1 MKKFISNEE
10 FNIIIKPILENK
22 NFIDTQ
28 YSIHHGV
35 IKLDHSIKV
44 AYNTYKYS
52 KILNMDY
59 ISATRGAILH
69 DFFLSNTNGKSIS
82 KEAIELTF
90 NHSKLALDNSNKYF
104 KLNNLERDIIYKH
117 MFPVVFSTIPKYK
130 ESLLVA
136 TIDKIVGSNE
146 SYNKFKKH
154 FGYKILAT
162 VIPVFII
169 SLAALFGYN

>member
-10 FNIIIKPILENK
+10 FNCIIKPILENN

-28 YSIHHGV
+28 NTIHHGV

-44 AYNTYKYS
+44 AYNAYKYS

-69 DFFLSNTNGKSIS
+69 DFFLSNTNGKSLS
-82 KEAIELTF
+82 LNAIELTF
-90 NHSKLALDNSNKYF
+90 NHNKIALDNACKYF
-104 KLNNLERDIIYKH
+104 KLNVVEQDIIYNH
-117 MFPVVFSTIPKYK
+117 MFPAVFTTVPKYK
-130 ESLLVA
+130 ESFLVA
-136 TIDKIVGSNE
+136 TIDKVIGSNE
-146 SYNKFKKH
+146 SYNKFKKC

-169 SLAALFGYN
+169 TLAVIFGYN